1 MYTILEAQDKPAI
14 FPEHFQKS
22 ETNLKV
28 AGLNLKKKTLRPD
41 LNKSALIWWLQSNSL
56 VLDCDLLLGLMN
68 EDHTDKVWL
77 QSLHY
82 DDSYLGRRDCWPE
95 D

>member
-28 AGLNLKKKTLRPD
+28 AGLNLKKTLLTEAPERFHLFCMEIDNHSIGPV
-41 LNKSALIWWLQSNSL
+41 SASAS
-56 VLDCDLLLGLMN
+56 VHSR
-68 EDHTDKVWL
+68 DHSIRFAVV
-77 QSLHY
+77 S
-82 DDSYLGRRDCWPE
+82 G
-95 D
+95 